1 MPRQG
6 KVIHFSGKMGG
17 HIYYYRKDRKKRKH
31 YFTRSA
37 PETVM
42 QTSATKRAATDF
54 GTASKCSRLVRHALH
69 EYTRLCYDNRLH
81 ARLNGKMVKI
91 VRADLNHASGQ
102 RVLKAANMQ
111 SLQYFQFNNA
121 AGIHQ
126 LLNTT
131 PVIEQNDSGISISLA
146 DTFSKRCHA
155 LRNTTH
161 ITVKAIAL
169 SVNFVKGTTRQLESN
184 TVVIKYGKKS
194 ETATLTININRRD
207 LTLIIL
213 EVQSFFEGN
222 VKSHNKK
229 AHALDVI
236 SVLPPVEAPKEKKK
250 KYLNKVPHFWLPYM
264 PPARPALIIKRVN
277 CNSLP
282 EG

>member
-1 MPRQG
+1 MPRQT

-17 HIYYYRKDRKKRKH
+17 KIYYYRKDRKKRKR

-42 QTSATKRAATDF
+42 QTTATKSAATDF
-54 GTASKCSRLVRHALH
+54 GTASKGSRLVRHALE

-81 ARLNGKMVKI
+81 ARLNGRMVQV
-91 VRADLNHASGQ
+91 VRADLHHPSGQ
-102 RVLKAANMQ
+102 RVLTAANMQ
-111 SLQYFQFNNA
+111 SLQHFRFNDA
-121 AGIHQ
+121 ASIHQ
-126 LLNTT
+126 ILNTT
-131 PVIEQNDSGISISLA
+131 PVIEKNTSGISISLPG
-146 DTFSKRCHA
+146 TFSKRCHA

-184 TVVIKYGKKS
+184 TATIKYGTNS
-194 ETATLTININRRD
+194 APVTLTINMNRRD

-213 EVQSFFEGN
+213 EAQSFYEGN
-222 VKSHNKK
+222 VKSQSRKG
-229 AHALDVI
+229 HALDVI
-236 SVLPPVEAPKEKKK
+236 AVLPPVEALNEEKR
-250 KYLNKVPHFWLPYM
+250 KYRNKAPHFWLPYIT
-264 PPARPALIIKRVN
+264 PARPALIIKRVN